1 MIGIVGGGQMG
12 AGIAEVC
19 ATHGIDA
26 LVVEQST
33 EAAAAATGRIER
45 SLARAVK
52 SGKATQEAAD
62 AALARITV
70 STQWE
75 GLAGAE
81 FIIEAVSENPTLK
94 AEVFSR
100 LSSITAGS
108 STILATNTSSIPI
121 AQIAAHTSCPER
133 VIGLHFFNPV
143 PVMPLVE
150 VVPSIL
156 TSHETVAATLALAGE
171 RLDRVIVRTTDR
183 AGFIVNTLLMPYLM
197 SAVRM
202 LEAGYATAE
211 DIDTSMVTGCAHPM
225 GPLALADFIGLD
237 TCAAIADSL
246 YEEFKE
252 PTFTPPP
259 LLRRMVESGLLG
271 RKSGRGFYTY

>member
-62 AALARITV
+62 AALARIAV
-70 STQWE
+70 STQWD

-81 FIIEAVSENPTLK
+81 FIIEAVSENPALK

-108 STILATNTSSIPI
+108 GTILATNTSSIPI

-156 TSHETVAATLALAGE
+156 TSPETVAATLALAGE

-197 SAVRM
+197 SAIRM

-237 TCAAIADSL
+237 TCAAIADSM
-246 YEEFKE
+246 YGEFKE

>member
-1 MIGIVGGGQMG
+1 
-12 AGIAEVC
+12 
-19 ATHGIDA
+19 
-26 LVVEQST
+26 
-33 EAAAAATGRIER
+33 
-45 SLARAVK
+45 
-52 SGKATQEAAD
+52 
-62 AALARITV
+62 
-70 STQWE
+70 
-75 GLAGAE
+75 
-81 FIIEAVSENPTLK
+81 
-94 AEVFSR
+94 
-100 LSSITAGS
+100 
-108 STILATNTSSIPI
+108 
-121 AQIAAHTSCPER
+121 
-133 VIGLHFFNPV
+133 
-143 PVMPLVE
+143 MPLVE

-156 TSHETVAATLALAGE
+156 TSPETVAATLALAGE

-197 SAVRM
+197 SAIRM

-237 TCAAIADSL
+237 TCAAIADSM
-246 YEEFKE
+246 YGEFKE

>member
-26 LVVEQST
+26 LVVEQSA

-52 SGKATQEAAD
+52 SGKATREAAD

-70 STQWE
+70 STQWD

-108 STILATNTSSIPI
+108 GTILATNTSSIPI

-156 TSHETVAATLALAGE
+156 TSPETVAATLALAGE

-197 SAVRM
+197 SAIRM

-237 TCAAIADSL
+237 TCAAIADSM